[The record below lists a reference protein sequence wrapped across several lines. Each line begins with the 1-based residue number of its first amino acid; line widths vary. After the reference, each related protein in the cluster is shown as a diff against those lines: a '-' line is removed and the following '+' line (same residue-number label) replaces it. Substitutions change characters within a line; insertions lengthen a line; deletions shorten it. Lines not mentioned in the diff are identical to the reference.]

1 MVKGKFFSEV
11 QHFKVE
17 KNMWLIYNIFCFKKK
32 GINHMSET
40 NNTIKSKKNQYHHL
54 TKDDRAKIQS
64 LIEQLMKTE
73 KEYSIILILLNILEL
88 INQPLQEN

>member
-1 MVKGKFFSEV
+1 
-11 QHFKVE
+11 
-17 KNMWLIYNIFCFKKK
+17 
-32 GINHMSET
+32 MSET